1 MEATYGFK
9 LFMSNASGTGLTN
22 VRRKRLFQEIKMSS
36 KMEPHINTSNMTIQ
50 EVAVDAVT
58 PYDKNPRKIPQ
69 EAIDRVAAS
78 IKEFGFKQPI
88 VVDKDMV
95 IIVGHTRLLAA
106 KKLGYETVPV
116 LVASD
121 LSPEKARAYRLADNK
136 TNELTSWDDELLM
149 QELEAF
155 LSVND
160 FDMESFGFDMSTLG
174 KTEDDVKDDDFDSE
188 TEYEIAKNNCNV
200 ESGDKW
206 QLGNHVLMCGDS
218 TDSEAVRNLMDG
230 NLADICVTDPPYNIA
245 YNKSKI
251 GEIKNDNMD
260 SESFSV
266 FIDEAMKNVAD
277 SMKEGGAV
285 YVFYA
290 DAEAVNFINAFK
302 GAGLYLSTNLIWV
315 KNQMV
320 ISWADYQPK
329 HEPCLYGWKE
339 GATHYFVNDRDNTSV
354 IEDGVNIYDMNKQ
367 QLIDYIKE
375 LQHIQKLTVLREDK
389 PQRSELHP
397 TMKPVKLIA
406 RLVGN
411 SSREGDTVL
420 DLFGGSGTTL
430 IVSEQMGR
438 NCRMMEY
445 DPIYCQVIINRWE
458 ALTGKTAKKIC

>member
-1 MEATYGFK
+1 
-9 LFMSNASGTGLTN
+9 
-22 VRRKRLFQEIKMSS
+22 MSS

-58 PYDKNPRKIPQ
+58 PYEKNPRKIPQ
-69 EAIDRVAAS
+69 EAIDKVAAS

-95 IIVGHTRLLAA
+95 ISVGRTRLLAA

-136 TNELTSWDDELLM
+136 TNEFTDWDDELLM

-160 FDMESFGFDMSTLG
+160 FDMESFGFDMSMLG

-218 TDSEAVRNLMDG
+218 TNSEAVRNLMDG

>member
-1 MEATYGFK
+1 MK
-9 LFMSNASGTGLTN
+9 LSLGLIC
-22 VRRKRLFQEIKMSS
+22 RSRIKEKEMSS

-58 PYDKNPRKIPQ
+58 PYEKNPRKIPQ
-69 EAIDRVAAS
+69 EAIDKVAAS

-160 FDMESFGFDMSTLG
+160 FD
-174 KTEDDVKDDDFDSE
+174 SE

-218 TDSEAVRNLMDG
+218 TDSEVVRNLMDG

-260 SESFSV
+260 SESFSA
-266 FIDEAMKNVAD
+266 FIKEAMQNVSD

-329 HEPCLYGWKE
+329 HEPCLYGWK
-339 GATHYFVNDRDNTSV
+339 
-354 IEDGVNIYDMNKQ
+354 
-367 QLIDYIKE
+367 
-375 LQHIQKLTVLREDK
+375 
-389 PQRSELHP
+389 
-397 TMKPVKLIA
+397 
-406 RLVGN
+406 
-411 SSREGDTVL
+411 
-420 DLFGGSGTTL
+420 
-430 IVSEQMGR
+430 
-438 NCRMMEY
+438 
-445 DPIYCQVIINRWE
+445 
-458 ALTGKTAKKIC
+458 

>member
-1 MEATYGFK
+1 
-9 LFMSNASGTGLTN
+9 
-22 VRRKRLFQEIKMSS
+22 MSS
-36 KMEPHINTSNMTIQ
+36 IMEPPIYTSNMTIQ

-58 PYDKNPRKIPQ
+58 PYEKNPRKIPQ

-218 TDSEAVRNLMDG
+218 TDSEVVRNLMDG

-260 SESFSV
+260 SESFSA
-266 FIDEAMKNVAD
+266 FIKEAMQNVAD

-302 GAGLYLSTNLIWV
+302 GAELYLSTNLIWV

-397 TMKPVKLIA
+397 TMKPVKLIV